1 MPRVIGLTGG
11 IATGKTSVA
20 LHLAKRGAEV
30 IDADEVAHR
39 LLEPGT
45 SVHEKISREFPSAVR
60 EDGTIDRKI
69 LGALVFENP
78 SSRALLEAIVHPEVL
93 REMKE
98 SIERSPGC
106 WVVLMVPLLFEAG
119 MEGLADEV
127 WVVKA
132 SPENQLERLMKRNGL
147 SRREAELRIRA
158 QWPLEKKIAL
168 ADVVIDNDRPPEEV
182 EKNLDD
188 LLRKEGL
195 WEEP

>member
-20 LHLAKRGAEV
+20 LHLEKRGALV
-30 IDADEVAHR
+30 IDADEIAHR
-39 LLEPGT
+39 LMEPGT
-45 SVHEKISREFPSAVR
+45 SANEKIKKEFPSAVR
-60 EDGTIDRKI
+60 EDGTIDRKL
-69 LGALVFENP
+69 LGELVFANP
-78 SSRALLEAIVHPEVL
+78 SLRTALEAILHPEVL

-98 SIERSPGC
+98 SIERSRGR

-158 QWPLEKKIAL
+158 QWPLEQKIAL
-168 ADVVIDNDRPPEEV
+168 ADVVIDNDLPPEEV

-188 LLRKEGL
+188 LLRRGGL
-195 WEEP
+195 WEEE